1 MNFGRQIKLLGKIGD
16 VLTTDKTFLVFGSNG
31 SIGSR
36 CAEQLQNFGVVIK
49 GSRDPLKFESQLEKV
64 SSISGVIWAQGINSS
79 DSIVG
84 FNAVDFNKVIDANV
98 TFILSTTRKLLESQK
113 LSKDAQLVIVS
124 SMWSQLSRPN
134 KLAYSISKT
143 ALLGVIRSLAIDLGE
158 SGIQVNA
165 VAPGPIDTPMT
176 RDNLSTQDLNRL
188 ISETPIKRLVT
199 LDEVV
204 NTLCA
209 FVIGQMSGI
218 SGQEIIIDGGWGVSK
233 LV

>member
-1 MNFGRQIKLLGKIGD
+1 
-16 VLTTDKTFLVFGSNG
+16 
-31 SIGSR
+31 
-36 CAEQLQNFGVVIK
+36 
-49 GSRDPLKFESQLEKV
+49 
-64 SSISGVIWAQGINSS
+64 
-79 DSIVG
+79 
-84 FNAVDFNKVIDANV
+84 
-98 TFILSTTRKLLESQK
+98 
-113 LSKDAQLVIVS
+113 
-124 SMWSQLSRPN
+124 
-134 KLAYSISKT
+134 
-143 ALLGVIRSLAIDLGE
+143 LGVIRSLAIDLGE